1 MVEDKLTSIILP
13 AVEALGVELWGYE
26 LLRHGTRTEF
36 WVYVDSE
43 TGVTLDQC
51 AEVSRQI
58 SAVLD
63 VEDPITERY
72 QLQVSSPG
80 MDRRF
85 FKPEQYQR
93 YLGKKIKVRLR
104 MARNGTRN
112 FSGILLT
119 ADDKKIVL
127 QCSPEDH
134 IELEFDQIEKAH
146 LVADI

>member
-1 MVEDKLTSIILP
+1 MVEDKLINIILP
-13 AVEALGVELWGYE
+13 AIEALGIDLWGYE
-26 LLRHGTRTEF
+26 LLRHGTRTEL
-36 WVYVDSE
+36 WVYIDSE
-43 TGVTLDQC
+43 SGVTLDQC

-85 FKPEQYQR
+85 FKPEQYAR
-93 YLGKKIKVRLR
+93 YLGKKIKIRLR
-104 MARNGTRN
+104 IARSGVRN
-112 FSGILLT
+112 FTGILLA
-119 ADDKKIVL
+119 ADEQKIAL
-127 QCSPEDH
+127 ECGSESP

-146 LVADI
+146 LVVDI

>member
-1 MVEDKLTSIILP
+1 MIEDRLTSIIFP
-13 AVEALGVELWGYE
+13 AVEALGFELWGYE

-43 TGVTLDQC
+43 RGVTLDEC

-63 VEDPITERY
+63 VEDPIVERY

-93 YLGKKIKVRLR
+93 YLGKMI
-104 MARNGTRN
+104 
-112 FSGILLT
+112 
-119 ADDKKIVL
+119 
-127 QCSPEDH
+127 
-134 IELEFDQIEKAH
+134 
-146 LVADI
+146 